1 MVLLCRLHMQCNGFD
16 LRVLKAALPQSGST
30 FLFSIKIGATLV
42 LGVVSWC
49 VFAMCCQ
56 TGRQFLQE
64 SSYLD
69 LLYLMCWWLS
79 WYGEICTLMLFTDL
93 ILFPRMG
100 LTDGWFES
108 FSTLAAYLLSKFT
121 LFDCWTFCHGRVKT
135 NPKNAINEHFLAR
148 FLDFVI
154 WGHEHECLI
163 DPQVLFDNIFGNDL
177 LNGDW

>member
-1 MVLLCRLHMQCNGFD
+1 MDGF
-16 LRVLKAALPQSGST
+16 G
-30 FLFSIKIGATLV
+30 
-42 LGVVSWC
+42 
-49 VFAMCCQ
+49 
-56 TGRQFLQE
+56 
-64 SSYLD
+64 
-69 LLYLMCWWLS
+69 
-79 WYGEICTLMLFTDL
+79 
-93 ILFPRMG
+93 
-100 LTDGWFES
+100 S

-121 LFDCWTFCHGRVKT
+121 LFDCWTSCHGRVKT

>member
-56 TGRQFLQE
+56 GIQFLHE

-69 LLYLMCWWLS
+69 LLYLMWW
-79 WYGEICTLMLFTDL
+79 
-93 ILFPRMG
+93 
-100 LTDGWFES
+100 
-108 FSTLAAYLLSKFT
+108 
-121 LFDCWTFCHGRVKT
+121 
-135 NPKNAINEHFLAR
+135 
-148 FLDFVI
+148 
-154 WGHEHECLI
+154 
-163 DPQVLFDNIFGNDL
+163 
-177 LNGDW
+177 